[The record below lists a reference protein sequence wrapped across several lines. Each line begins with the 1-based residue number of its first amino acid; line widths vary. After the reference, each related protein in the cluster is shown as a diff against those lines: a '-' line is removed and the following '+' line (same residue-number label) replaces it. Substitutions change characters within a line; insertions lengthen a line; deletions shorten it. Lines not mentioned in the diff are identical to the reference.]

1 MPWYGTTVDWTE
13 NSLEGIWILIKMLK
27 LIQNKFRR
35 KNKASATLE
44 KYWELKYKDLESRY
58 EALKDQKSNQQ
69 EKKNIGESEYENLKR
84 EVQDLRSAFDEKIEE
99 NLSLNDTL
107 ASLKSLIVTKEAER
121 EIISAQLKDAES
133 LLESYDALAGAML
146 EEAVLREEEIK
157 AKFENALRLK
167 DMSIAALKERHASE
181 TQRLTTEKEKGISG
195 LAEAL
200 REAEGRK

>member
-1 MPWYGTTVDWTE
+1 
-13 NSLEGIWILIKMLK
+13 MLK

-69 EKKNIGESEYENLKR
+69 EKKNIRESEYENLKR

-99 NLSLNDTL
+99 NLSLNDNL
-107 ASLKSLIVTKEAER
+107 ASLNSLIVTKEAER

-133 LLESYDALAGAML
+133 LREAYDALAGAML
-146 EEAVLREEEIK
+146 EEALLREEEIRT
-157 AKFENALRLK
+157 KFKNALRLK
-167 DMSIAALKERHASE
+167 DVSIAILKERHASE
-181 TQRLTTEKEKGISG
+181 TQRHTTEKEKVVSDSADS
-195 LAEAL
+195 LM
-200 REAEGRK
+200 EAEGSKIINSY

>member
-1 MPWYGTTVDWTE
+1 
-13 NSLEGIWILIKMLK
+13 MLK

-133 LLESYDALAGAML
+133 LRQSYDALAVTML